1 MTFRN
6 SLLFA
11 STALTVALGLLA
23 AWSGL
28 WLGMRMNRHR

>member
-11 STALTVALGLLA
+11 STALTVALGLPAFA
-23 AWSGL
+23 AMQTQG
-28 WLGMRMNRHR
+28 NIEHD